1 MIITTRTPL
10 CTLGMK
16 GDILSVMGAS
26 VKGPSITSYRS
37 EILTSFPGTGLGGM
51 LATLTVF
58 ATLFCTSL
66 ISASRE
72 EETRVTAIRR
82 KTDAIHRCHDYENGK
97 PRSSRVNVARLHDS
111 KFIDNTVL
119 LYTSNEH

>member
-1 MIITTRTPL
+1 MIITMRTPL
-10 CTLGMK
+10 RTLGMK

-26 VKGPSITSYRS
+26 VKGPSIMSYRS
-37 EILTSFPGTGLGGM
+37 DILTSFPGTGLGGR
-51 LATLTVF
+51 LATLMVF
-58 ATLFCTSL
+58 TTLFFISL

-82 KTDAIHRCHDYENGK
+82 KTVAIHRCHDYEHGK
-97 PRSSRVNVARLHDS
+97 PQSSRVNVARSHDS
-111 KFIDNTVL
+111 KFTDDTVL